1 MNANSGTGARVFLT
15 GASGLIGS
23 HVAGALAEAGYE
35 VRALMRDGAKLPP
48 PARRAKVSKA
58 YGDVRDL
65 DSVAAAMEGCEAAVH
80 VAALYSYS
88 RSAAAEMVATNV
100 EGTRNVL
107 DAAVRAHVGRVVLT
121 STCATCG
128 PVSGRPAGE
137 RDEAPSWELVVPY
150 KQTKLA
156 AERIALQRA
165 AQGQDVVI
173 VNPTTTIGAFD
184 TRPTPSGCIVRD
196 VLTRRIRGY
205 IATGGLNVV
214 AAQDVARGH
223 VLALE
228 HGRSGER
235 YLLGGQNMTM
245 RDLFA
250 TIARLGGVPAP
261 RIPIPYPLAL
271 GAASIVDLLE
281 RAVGREPSLLVL
293 DEVRLA
299 RLPMYYDCAKAK
311 TELGYEHRPA
321 EQALAEAVAW
331 FAQRIPAAHAPAT
344 APSYGHV

>member
-1 MNANSGTGARVFLT
+1 
-15 GASGLIGS
+15 
-23 HVAGALAEAGYE
+23 
-35 VRALMRDGAKLPP
+35 
-48 PARRAKVSKA
+48 
-58 YGDVRDL
+58 
-65 DSVAAAMEGCEAAVH
+65 
-80 VAALYSYS
+80 
-88 RSAAAEMVATNV
+88 
-100 EGTRNVL
+100 
-107 DAAVRAHVGRVVLT
+107 
-121 STCATCG
+121 
-128 PVSGRPAGE
+128 
-137 RDEAPSWELVVPY
+137 
-150 KQTKLA
+150 
-156 AERIALQRA
+156 
-165 AQGQDVVI
+165 
-173 VNPTTTIGAFD
+173 
-184 TRPTPSGCIVRD
+184 

-214 AAQDVARGH
+214 AAEDVARGH

-228 HGRSGER
+228 RGRSGER

-299 RLPMYYDCAKAK
+299 RLPMYYDCAKARA
-311 TELGYEHRPA
+311 ELGYQHRPA

-331 FAQRIPAAHAPAT
+331 FAQRIPAVRAPAT